1 MTRCA
6 AESARRA
13 APKNP
18 AATSAVPVMFTL
30 PAAAF
35 CAIVIISVTTQANA
49 DLKGFPTARCHVVQI
64 PDVMGIRQCLNGTL
78 NLCGLTKHDRKV
90 ASKALGKCLVS
101 SLSTRNFFTVL
112 LGLLRAG
119 LRFALRIAFPGS
131 TSVVYPFWVR
141 VKTFFRR
148 RKQPEA
154 STIIFTSRPCNDTV
168 PVLFPDFLGMADC
181 VHLEHF
187 MCSRTGQMDIGSTLV
202 TSMLSMV
209 VCILKK
215 LPFFNVLRLLR
226 EVVCNFLTLV
236 VNFFRNNKRLS
247 FMAPLMELVQ
257 IILQCKIEEALPT
270 PPFVLPTAAPELPPT
285 VPPAEVPPLAPPES
299 SPAPPPTVSPPVP
312 PKLYPSLTP
321 EVPASVPSEAAPS
334 VPPEAAPPVPP
345 EAAPPVPPEVA
356 PSVPPEAAPS
366 ASTDVSLVPSEA
378 LTAEAS
384 SAAVKTA
391 AFPPENG
398 LPGNPGLD
406 FNGE

>member
-1 MTRCA
+1 
-6 AESARRA
+6 
-13 APKNP
+13 
-18 AATSAVPVMFTL
+18 MFTL

-148 RKQPEA
+148 RKQPTA

-187 MCSRTGQMDIGSTLV
+187 MCSSTGQMDIGSTLV

-257 IILQCKIEEALPT
+257 IILQCKIEETLPM
-270 PPFVLPTAAPELPPT
+270 PPIAIPTVAPELPPT
-285 VPPAEVPPLAPPES
+285 VPPQEVPPTVPPAEVTPLAPPES
-299 SPAPPPTVSPPVP
+299 SPAPASTESPPVR
-312 PKLYPSLTP
+312 LYPSLQP
-321 EVPASVPSEAAPS
+321 EAPSPVPSQTAPS
-334 VPPEAAPPVPP
+334 VPPE
-345 EAAPPVPPEVA
+345 
-356 PSVPPEAAPS
+356 S
-366 ASTDVSLVPSEA
+366 ASTAPTEVSLVPAEA
-378 LTAEAS
+378 LTETAEVS
-384 SAAVKTA
+384 SATTKTS
-391 AFPPENG
+391 FSPGNG
-398 LPGNPGLD
+398 LPVNPDLN
-406 FNGE
+406 FNGQ

>member
-6 AESARRA
+6 AESARRV

-90 ASKALGKCLVS
+90 ASKALGKGFRCLVS

-270 PPFVLPTAAPELPPT
+270 PPVVLPTAAPELPPT
-285 VPPAEVPPLAPPES
+285 APPQEMPPNCATGRS
-299 SPAPPPTVSPPVP
+299 SPTCA
-312 PKLYPSLTP
+312 
-321 EVPASVPSEAAPS
+321 ARIVPSSGTDSDSKTVPIFAANRS
-334 VPPEAAPPVPP
+334 ALTCAA
-345 EAAPPVPPEVA
+345 ETA

-366 ASTDVSLVPSEA
+366 VSPEAAPSAPTDVSLVPAEA
-378 LTAEAS
+378 L
-384 SAAVKTA
+384 
-391 AFPPENG
+391 N
-398 LPGNPGLD
+398 
-406 FNGE
+406 

>member
-1 MTRCA
+1 MPRCDAEPTRRV
-6 AESARRA
+6 E
-13 APKNP
+13 PKTP
-18 AATSAVPVMFTL
+18 DTPSAVPAMFTL

-64 PDVMGIRQCLNGTL
+64 PDVMGIKQCLNGTL

-90 ASKALGKCLVS
+90 ASKKLGKCLVS
-101 SLSTRNFFTVL
+101 SLSTRNFFAVL

-148 RKQPEA
+148 RKRPEA

-187 MCSRTGQMDIGSTLV
+187 MCSRTGKMDIGSTLV

-236 VNFFRNNKRLS
+236 VSFFRNNKRLS

-257 IILQCKIEEALPT
+257 IILQCKIEEALPM
-270 PPFVLPTAAPELPPT
+270 PPVALPTAAPELPPT
-285 VPPAEVPPLAPPES
+285 APPQELPS
-299 SPAPPPTVSPPVP
+299 GVP
-312 PKLYPSLTP
+312 PKEGSSPLRRQNRPQLRHQQRPRLHRQHCTHLCRQKRPHLYLQKRPHLLQQTSHLCRP
-321 EVPASVPSEAAPS
+321 RLYLRRQRPH
-334 VPPEAAPPVPP
+334 
-345 EAAPPVPPEVA
+345 
-356 PSVPPEAAPS
+356 
-366 ASTDVSLVPSEA
+366 L
-378 LTAEAS
+378 L
-384 SAAVKTA
+384 
-391 AFPPENG
+391 
-398 LPGNPGLD
+398 L
-406 FNGE
+406 